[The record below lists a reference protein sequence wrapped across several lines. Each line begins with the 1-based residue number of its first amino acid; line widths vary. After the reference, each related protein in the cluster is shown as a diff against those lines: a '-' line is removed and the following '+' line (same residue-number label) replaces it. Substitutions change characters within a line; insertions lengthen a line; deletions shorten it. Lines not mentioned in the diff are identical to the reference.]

1 MSILQNKMSLRLRI
15 FISMILLVFTA
26 TLLILGS
33 TYYQYRTESEQY
45 NTYRQ
50 DRKETQL
57 TKQINYLV
65 NKHDLT
71 FNYDKWD
78 NHKMDF
84 EEITK
89 IHNVE
94 YSIFTTDGKPLYYS
108 YLPLEVIS
116 NNYSLD
122 KDFAEMLISLEGG
135 KITKEN
141 STDVGKFHSSY
152 TVLKDSFGNKY
163 AILFFPYFQDVS
175 FAESELNVF
184 LITLYQIYFIMLVVA
199 IVLAYF
205 ISRYVTRSIE
215 TIRLKINQTGLLKKN
230 EKILLKNATK
240 EIDSLVNSYNKMID
254 DLEDSAEKLAKNE
267 REQAWQEMAR
277 QVAHE
282 IKNPLTPM
290 RLTVQSFQ
298 KTSSLESKE
307 EKNKLNDFCDTLIEQ
322 IDTMSSVATSFSDF
336 ATLPKT
342 QLEKYDIVDTTKK
355 VVEIFEQNNI
365 NFKSSKESIVIKHDK
380 EQWIRVMTNLIKNS
394 IQAIPSD
401 RDPNINIE
409 ISDST
414 NSIKIIV
421 SDNGLGVLEENKEKI
436 FEPKFTTKTDGMGL
450 GLGIVKNIINSH
462 RGKISYKSKPK
473 KGTKFTISLPK

>member
-1 MSILQNKMSLRLRI
+1 
-15 FISMILLVFTA
+15 MILLVFTA
-26 TLLILGS
+26 TLLVLGS
-33 TYYQYRTESEQY
+33 TYYQYRTESDQY

-57 TKQINYLV
+57 TKQINYIV
-65 NKHDLT
+65 SKFDLSN
-71 FNYDKWD
+71 NYEKWE
-78 NHKMDF
+78 NFKIDF
-84 EEITK
+84 DEITK

-94 YSIFTTDGKPLYYS
+94 YSIFNLEGKPLFYS
-108 YLPLEVIS
+108 YLPLEIIS

-122 KDFAEMLISLEGG
+122 EDFCKMLVSLEGG

-141 STDVGKFHSSY
+141 TTDVGKFQSSY
-152 TVLKDSFGNKY
+152 TVLKDEFGKNY

-184 LITLYQIYFIMLVVA
+184 LTTLYQIYFIMLVVA

-215 TIRLKINQTGLLKKN
+215 TIRLKIGQTGLLKKN

-254 DLEDSAEKLAKNE
+254 DLEDSAEKLAKSE
-267 REQAWQEMAR
+267 REQAWEEMAR

-290 RLTVQSFQ
+290 RLTVQSYQ
-298 KTSSLESKE
+298 NTNSLESKE
-307 EKNKLNDFCDTLIEQ
+307 EKDKLNDFCDTLIEQ
-322 IDTMSSVATSFSDF
+322 IDTMSTVATSFSDF

-342 QLEKYDIVDTTKK
+342 QLEKSDIVDTTKK
-355 VVEIFEQNNI
+355 VIEIFEQNNI
-365 NFKSSKESIVIKHDK
+365 SFTTSKESIVIKLDK

-394 IQAIPSD
+394 IQSIPSD

-409 ISDST
+409 ITDSN
-414 NSIKIIV
+414 NSVKVLV

-436 FEPKFTTKTDGMGL
+436 FEPKFTTKTDGIGL
-450 GLGIVKNIINSH
+450 GL
-462 RGKISYKSKPK
+462 
-473 KGTKFTISLPK
+473 

>member
-1 MSILQNKMSLRLRI
+1 
-15 FISMILLVFTA
+15 MILLVFTA

-33 TYYQYRTESEQY
+33 TYYQYRAESEQY

-65 NKHDLT
+65 NKYDLS
-71 FNYDKWD
+71 FNYQAWD
-78 NHKMDF
+78 EYQLDF
-84 EEITK
+84 DEITK
-89 IHNVE
+89 IHDVE
-94 YSIFTTDGKPLYYS
+94 YSIFTPEGIALYYS
-108 YLPLEVIS
+108 YLPLEIIS

-122 KDFAEMLISLEGG
+122 KDFSQMLISLEGG

-141 STDVGKFHSSY
+141 TTDVGKFQSSY
-152 TVLKDSFGNKY
+152 TVLKDNFGKKY

-184 LITLYQIYFIMLVVA
+184 LTTLYQIYFIMLVVA

-298 KTSSLESKE
+298 RTSSLESNE
-307 EKNKLNDFCDTLIEQ
+307 EKSKLNDFCDTLIEQ

-342 QLEKYDIVDTTKK
+342 QLEKSDIVDTTKK

-365 NFKSSKESIVIKHDK
+365 DFQSSKESIVIKLDK

-401 RDPNINIE
+401 REPNIKVE

-414 NSIKIIV
+414 NSVKVTV

>member
-1 MSILQNKMSLRLRI
+1 
-15 FISMILLVFTA
+15 MILLVFTA
-26 TLLILGS
+26 TLLVLGS
-33 TYYQYRTESEQY
+33 TYYQYRTESDQY

-57 TKQINYLV
+57 TKQINYIV
-65 NKHDLT
+65 SKFDLSN
-71 FNYDKWD
+71 NYENWENFKI
-78 NHKMDF
+78 DF

-94 YSIFTTDGKPLYYS
+94 YSIFTLEGKPLFYS
-108 YLPLEVIS
+108 YLPLEIIS

-122 KDFAEMLISLEGG
+122 VDFCKMLVSLEGG

-141 STDVGKFHSSY
+141 TTDVGKFQSSY
-152 TVLKDSFGNKY
+152 TVLKDEFGKNY

-184 LITLYQIYFIMLVVA
+184 LTTLYQIYFIMLVVA

-215 TIRLKINQTGLLKKN
+215 TIRLKIGQTGLLKKN

-254 DLEDSAEKLAKNE
+254 DLEDSAEKLAKSE
-267 REQAWQEMAR
+267 REQAWEEMAR

-290 RLTVQSFQ
+290 RLTVQSYQ
-298 KTSSLESKE
+298 NTNSLESKE
-307 EKNKLNDFCDTLIEQ
+307 EKDKLNDFCDTLIEQ
-322 IDTMSSVATSFSDF
+322 IDTMSTVATSFSDF

-342 QLEKYDIVDTTKK
+342 QLEKSDIVDTTKK
-355 VVEIFEQNNI
+355 VIEIFEQNNI
-365 NFKSSKESIVIKHDK
+365 SFTTSKESIVIKLDK

-394 IQAIPSD
+394 IQSIPSD
-401 RDPNINIE
+401 REPNINIE
-409 ISDST
+409 ITDSK
-414 NSIKIIV
+414 NSVKVLV

-462 RGKISYKSKPK
+462 RGKISYKSKSK
-473 KGTKFTISLPK
+473 KGTKFTIALPK

>member
-1 MSILQNKMSLRLRI
+1 
-15 FISMILLVFTA
+15 MILLVFTA
-26 TLLILGS
+26 TLLVLGS
-33 TYYQYRTESEQY
+33 TYYQYRTESDQY

-57 TKQINYLV
+57 TKQINYIV
-65 NKHDLT
+65 SKFDLSN
-71 FNYDKWD
+71 NYEKWE
-78 NHKMDF
+78 NFKIDF

-94 YSIFTTDGKPLYYS
+94 YSIFTLEGKPLFYS
-108 YLPLEVIS
+108 YLPLEIIS

-122 KDFAEMLISLEGG
+122 EDFCKMLVSLEGG

-141 STDVGKFHSSY
+141 TTDVGKFQSSY
-152 TVLKDSFGNKY
+152 TVLKDEFGKNY

-184 LITLYQIYFIMLVVA
+184 LTTLYQIYFIMLVVA

-215 TIRLKINQTGLLKKN
+215 TIRLKIGQTGLLKKN

-254 DLEDSAEKLAKNE
+254 DLEDSAEKLAKSE
-267 REQAWQEMAR
+267 REQAWEEMAR

-290 RLTVQSFQ
+290 RLTVQSYQ
-298 KTSSLESKE
+298 NTNSLESKE
-307 EKNKLNDFCDTLIEQ
+307 EKDKLNDFCDTLIEQ
-322 IDTMSSVATSFSDF
+322 IDTMSTVATSFSDF

-342 QLEKYDIVDTTKK
+342 QLEKSDIVDTTKK
-355 VVEIFEQNNI
+355 VIEIFEQNNI
-365 NFKSSKESIVIKHDK
+365 SFTTSKESIVIKLDK

-394 IQAIPSD
+394 IQSIPSD
-401 RDPNINIE
+401 REPNINIE
-409 ISDST
+409 ITDSK
-414 NSIKIIV
+414 NSVKVLV

>member
-45 NTYRQ
+45 NSYRQ

-65 NKHDLT
+65 NKYDLAY
-71 FNYDKWD
+71 NYEVWD
-78 NHKMDF
+78 NYKIDF

-94 YSIFTTDGKPLYYS
+94 YSIFTTEGQPLYYS
-108 YLPLEVIS
+108 YLPLEIIS

-122 KDFAEMLISLEGG
+122 NDFSAMLISLEEG

-141 STDVGKFHSSY
+141 STDVGKFQSSY

-184 LITLYQIYFIMLVVA
+184 LTTLYQIYFIMLVVA

-298 KTSSLESKE
+298 MTSSLESNE

-322 IDTMSSVATSFSDF
+322 IDTMSNVATSFSDF

-342 QLEKYDIVDTTKK
+342 QLEKSDIVDATKK

-365 NFKSSKESIVIKHDK
+365 DFQSSKESIVIKLDK

-401 RDPNINIE
+401 REPKIKVE
-409 ISDST
+409 ITDST

-421 SDNGLGVLEENKEKI
+421 SDNGLGVLEKNKEKI

>member
-1 MSILQNKMSLRLRI
+1 
-15 FISMILLVFTA
+15 MILLVFTA

-33 TYYQYRTESEQY
+33 TYYQYTTESEQY
-45 NTYRQ
+45 NKYRQ

-71 FNYDKWD
+71 FNFDEWD
-78 NHKMDF
+78 NYKMDF

-122 KDFAEMLISLEGG
+122 KDFAEMITSLEGG
-135 KITKEN
+135 KITDEN

-175 FAESELNVF
+175 FAESELNIF

-298 KTSSLESKE
+298 KTSALESKE

-342 QLEKYDIVDTTKK
+342 QLEKSDIVDTTKK
-355 VVEIFEQNNI
+355 VIEIFEQNNI

>member
-15 FISMILLVFTA
+15 FLSMILLVFTA

-33 TYYQYRTESEQY
+33 TYYQYTTESEQY
-45 NTYRQ
+45 NKYRQ

-71 FNYDKWD
+71 FNFDEWD
-78 NHKMDF
+78 NYKMDF

-122 KDFAEMLISLEGG
+122 KDFAEMITSLEGG
-135 KITKEN
+135 KITDEN

-298 KTSSLESKE
+298 KTSALESKE

-342 QLEKYDIVDTTKK
+342 QLEKSDIVDTTKK

-365 NFKSSKESIVIKHDK
+365 NFKSSKESIIIKHDK

-401 RDPNINIE
+401 RDPNINIK

-462 RGKISYKSKPK
+462 RGKISYKSKQK
-473 KGTKFTISLPK
+473 KGTKFIISLPK

>member
-1 MSILQNKMSLRLRI
+1 
-15 FISMILLVFTA
+15 
-26 TLLILGS
+26 LGS

-94 YSIFTTDGKPLYYS
+94 YSIFKTDGKPLYYS
-108 YLPLEVIS
+108 YLPLEIIS

-298 KTSSLESKE
+298 KTSALESKE

-365 NFKSSKESIVIKHDK
+365 NFKSSKESIIIKHDK

-462 RGKISYKSKPK
+462 RGKISYKSKQK
-473 KGTKFTISLPK
+473 KGTKFIISLPK

>member
-1 MSILQNKMSLRLRI
+1 MSILKNKMSLRLRI

-26 TLLILGS
+26 TLLVLGS
-33 TYYQYRTESEQY
+33 TYYQYRTESDQY

-57 TKQINYLV
+57 TKQINYIV
-65 NKHDLT
+65 SKFDLSN
-71 FNYDKWD
+71 NYEKWE
-78 NHKMDF
+78 NFKIDF

-94 YSIFTTDGKPLYYS
+94 YSIFTLEGKPLFYS
-108 YLPLEVIS
+108 YLPLEIIS

-122 KDFAEMLISLEGG
+122 EDFSKMLVSLEGG

-141 STDVGKFHSSY
+141 TTDVGKFQSSY
-152 TVLKDSFGNKY
+152 TVLKDEFGKNY

-184 LITLYQIYFIMLVVA
+184 LTTLYQIYFIMLVVA

-215 TIRLKINQTGLLKKN
+215 TIRLKIGQTGLLKKN

-254 DLEDSAEKLAKNE
+254 DLEDSAEKLAKSE
-267 REQAWQEMAR
+267 REQAWEEMAR

-290 RLTVQSFQ
+290 RLTVQSYQ
-298 KTSSLESKE
+298 NTNSLESKE
-307 EKNKLNDFCDTLIEQ
+307 EKDKLNDFCDTLIEQ
-322 IDTMSSVATSFSDF
+322 IDTMSTVATSFSDF

-342 QLEKYDIVDTTKK
+342 QLEKSDIVDTTKK
-355 VVEIFEQNNI
+355 VIEIFEQNNI
-365 NFKSSKESIVIKHDK
+365 SFTTSKESIVIKLDK

-394 IQAIPSD
+394 IQSIPSD
-401 RDPNINIE
+401 REPNINIE
-409 ISDST
+409 ITDSK
-414 NSIKIIV
+414 NSVKVLV

>member
-1 MSILQNKMSLRLRI
+1 
-15 FISMILLVFTA
+15 MILLVFTA

-33 TYYQYRTESEQY
+33 TYYQYTTESEQY
-45 NTYRQ
+45 NKYRQ

-71 FNYDKWD
+71 FNFDEWD
-78 NHKMDF
+78 NYKMDF

-122 KDFAEMLISLEGG
+122 KDFAEMITSLEGG
-135 KITKEN
+135 KITDEN

-175 FAESELNVF
+175 FAESELNIF

-298 KTSSLESKE
+298 KTSALESKE

-342 QLEKYDIVDTTKK
+342 QLEKSDIVDTTKK

-365 NFKSSKESIVIKHDK
+365 NFKSSKESIIIKHDK

-401 RDPNINIE
+401 RDPNINIK

-462 RGKISYKSKPK
+462 RGKISYKSKQK
-473 KGTKFTISLPK
+473 KGTKFIISLPK